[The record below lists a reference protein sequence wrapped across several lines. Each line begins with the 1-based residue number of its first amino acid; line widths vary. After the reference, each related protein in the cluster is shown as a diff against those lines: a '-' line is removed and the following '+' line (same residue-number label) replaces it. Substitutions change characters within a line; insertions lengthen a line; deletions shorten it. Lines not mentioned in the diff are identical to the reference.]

1 MSQEL
6 LTTIVDILFGKPI
19 YRLNVYR
26 GSPRHEYYFSHY
38 QENNKRIKANQGQGF
53 CFCGGSEKSRFEL
66 LVRLRN
72 TIAPFNNMRTLKFK
86 AQPTNTRR
94 LLPAS
99 ANCRARCKQLVEH
112 NSDIGSMLG
121 SSRKLR
127 GATERFILYLKTHL
141 SVELLIFGVR
151 MLLKVAVNCFFY
163 KFLIFPS
170 C

>member
-1 MSQEL
+1 MLGQILTL
-6 LTTIVDILFGKPI
+6 LRTD
-19 YRLNVYR
+19 
-26 GSPRHEYYFSHY
+26 
-38 QENNKRIKANQGQGF
+38 ANR
-53 CFCGGSEKSRFEL
+53 SFEL
-66 LVRLRN
+66 LVRLRK
-72 TIAPFNNMRTLKFK
+72 TTAPFNNTRTLKFK